1 MKTTKEEAKEAISK
15 LITLSEYIEE
25 DNLLNE
31 ENVDRL
37 QDLLIEAEALILKI
51 NK

>member
-1 MKTTKEEAKEAISK
+1 MKTTKEEISK

>member
-1 MKTTKEEAKEAISK
+1 MKEAKEAISK